1 MGHTDGVTDTVK
13 DRGASAVEYGLMI
26 GGITAVVVTI
36 VFGVGTLVGHT
47 LDDTCTALKQNTRA
61 GTGSGCRPPLPV
73 PTWAVD
79 PVEPG
84 GPGPS
89 GVSGPGG
96 PGPGSGPTTKPP
108 KPPKTS
114 SPSPSV
120 SGSPKASPSS
130 THP

>member
-1 MGHTDGVTDTVK
+1 MGRTDRTTGEAT

-26 GGITAVVVTI
+26 GAVSAVVVSI
-36 VFGVGTLVGHT
+36 VFGLGTLVSHT
-47 LDDTCTALKQNTRA
+47 LNDTCAAMKQNLRA
-61 GTGSGCRPPLPV
+61 AGSSSDCKAPLTV

-96 PGPGSGPTTKPP
+96 PRPGPRPPTN
-108 KPPKTS
+108 PPKT
-114 SPSPSV
+114 
-120 SGSPKASPSS
+120 
-130 THP
+130 T